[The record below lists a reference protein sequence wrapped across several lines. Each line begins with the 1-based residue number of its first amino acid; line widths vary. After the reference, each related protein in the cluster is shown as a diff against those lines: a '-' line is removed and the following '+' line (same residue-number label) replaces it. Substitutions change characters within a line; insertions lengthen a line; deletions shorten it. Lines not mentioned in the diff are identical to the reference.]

1 MIPRNQ
7 SYDVFLLERGTKLSL
22 ISQSFI
28 QSQPTLRVDHDTQLF
43 ISKTISKT
51 SSKICQDI
59 SIAEKMDCII
69 KNLQEKLVSQGISC
83 VPFYYY
89 DIFPKLRSPFSYCND
104 DSEAEQVHH
113 VRNNE
118 V

>member
-1 MIPRNQ
+1 MH
-7 SYDVFLLERGTKLSL
+7 LLSSE
-22 ISQSFI
+22 
-28 QSQPTLRVDHDTQLF
+28 LF
-43 ISKTISKT
+43 ISKTIEKT
-51 SSKICQDI
+51 SDNTCQKV
-59 SIAEKMDCII
+59 SMKEKMDCMIR
-69 KNLQEKLVSQGISC
+69 KLQQKLVSEGISC